1 MLSLNRYQWT
11 ILFAAWLGWGF
22 DIFDALLFNFVAPNC
37 IPTLLGL
44 TIGSPEAETATFF
57 WTGLLTSILLLGWAA
72 GGVFFGQVAD
82 RIGRAKTLIITMLLY
97 SFGTASCA
105 LVPNI
110 WVLILCRIITS
121 LGIGGEWAAG
131 AAMVAEA
138 VPEKSR
144 LEAGVLLQ
152 TAGSAGALLATF
164 VNFQIAGVIFLDNPE
179 TSWRYVF
186 LFGLI
191 PAAIAL
197 LVRWFIDE
205 PEALQKTN
213 NTALPP
219 KLSELFNTEN
229 LPSTLSGVV
238 LSLTAL
244 LTWWSVSAFLPVT
257 SSSLAHFA
265 AEIQGLDGNSTLM
278 LEEKWKAMT
287 SIIFNLG
294 SLIGIFLTVPIAK
307 YLGRKMMFAL
317 YFIASAAS
325 ILITFGLD
333 LPPEIRIYL
342 YFPMGIW
349 VMGIFGSFS
358 FYLPELFPT
367 RIRATG
373 AGFCYNIG
381 RIVAA
386 GGPFLVGSVASQG
399 TNVLN
404 SALTTQFWFG
414 FVPLLGLCFL
424 PWVIETKGRV
434 LVD

>member
-1 MLSLNRYQWT
+1 MLNLNRHQWT

-22 DIFDALLFNFVAPNC
+22 DIFDSLLFNFVASNC

-57 WTGLLTSILLLGWAA
+57 WTGLLTSILLLGWAV
-72 GGVFFGQVAD
+72 GGVVFGQIAD
-82 RIGRAKTLIITMLLY
+82 RIGRTKTLIITMLLY
-97 SFGTASCA
+97 AFGTASCA
-105 LVPNI
+105 FVPNI
-110 WVLILCRIITS
+110 WVLILCRIVTS

-131 AAMVAEA
+131 AAMVAES

-144 LEAGVLLQ
+144 IEAGILLQ
-152 TAGSAGALLATF
+152 SAAPIGILIATF
-164 VNFQIAGVIFLDNPE
+164 VNFQIAGVIFLENPE

-197 LVRWFIDE
+197 LFRWFIDE
-205 PEALQKTN
+205 PEAWQKTN

-219 KLSELFNTEN
+219 KISELFNTEN
-229 LPSTLSGVV
+229 LPSTLSGAV

-244 LTWWSVSAFLPVT
+244 LTIWILYAFIPIT
-257 SSSLAHFA
+257 SSSLAHLA
-265 AEIQGLDGNSTLM
+265 AEIQGLDRNSTLM

-287 SIIFNLG
+287 SINFSLG
-294 SLIGIFLTVPIAK
+294 SLIGMFLTVPIAK
-307 YLGRKMMFAL
+307 HLGRKMMFGL

-333 LPPEIRIYL
+333 LPPEIRMYL

-349 VMGIFGSFS
+349 ISGIFASFS

-367 RIRATG
+367 RLRATG

-381 RIVAA
+381 RIIAA
-386 GGPFLVGSVASQG
+386 GGPFLVGTVASQG
-399 TNVLN
+399 TNALN

-414 FVPLLGLCFL
+414 FVPLLGLCFI

>member
-82 RIGRAKTLIITMLLY
+82 RIGRTKTLIITMLLY
-97 SFGTASCA
+97 AFGTASCA

-131 AAMVAEA
+131 TAMVAEA

-144 LEAGVLLQ
+144 LEAAILLQ
-152 TAGSAGALLATF
+152 TAAPMGIFLATF

-205 PEALQKTN
+205 PEAWQKTS
-213 NTALPP
+213 NTTLPP

-265 AEIQGLDGNSTLM
+265 AEIKGLDGNSTLM

-287 SIIFNLG
+287 SIIFNFG
-294 SLIGIFLTVPIAK
+294 CLIGIFLTVPIAK

-333 LPPEIRIYL
+333 LPPEIRMYL
-342 YFPMGIW
+342 YLPMGIW
-349 VMGIFGSFS
+349 VAGIFGSFS

-399 TNVLN
+399 TNALN

-414 FVPLLGLCFL
+414 FVPLLGLCFI

>member
-1 MLSLNRYQWT
+1 MLNLNRYQWT

-72 GGVFFGQVAD
+72 GGVIFGQVAD
-82 RIGRAKTLIITMLLY
+82 RIGRTKTLIITMLLY
-97 SFGTASCA
+97 AFGTASCA
-105 LVPNI
+105 FAPNI
-110 WVLILCRIITS
+110 WVLILCRIVTS

-152 TAGSAGALLATF
+152 TAGPVGIFLATF
-164 VNFQIAGVIFLDNPE
+164 VNFQTAGVVFLENPE

-197 LVRWFIDE
+197 LFRWFIEE
-205 PEALQKTN
+205 PEAWQKTN
-213 NTALPP
+213 NTTIPP
-219 KLSELFNTEN
+219 QISELFNTEN

-238 LSLTAL
+238 LAL
-244 LTWWSVSAFLPVT
+244 IALVTLWSVSAFLPVT

-265 AEIQGLDGNSTLM
+265 AEIQGLDRNSTLM
-278 LEEKWKAMT
+278 LEEKWKVIT
-287 SIIFNLG
+287 SINFSLG
-294 SLIGIFLTVPIAK
+294 SLIGMFLTVPIAK
-307 YLGRKMMFAL
+307 HLGRKIMFAL
-317 YFIASAAS
+317 YFIASTAS

-349 VMGIFGSFS
+349 ISGIFASFT

-367 RIRATG
+367 RLRATG

-399 TNVLN
+399 TNALN